1 MRLIKPGIVLI
12 IITLCLFACDRNRL
26 FEDYYTTGSTGWNKD
41 SVACFLF
48 DIDNQAQSYNLLI
61 NTRNLESYPFN
72 NLWLFVDVIA
82 PDSTIL
88 RDTVECQLAFP
99 NGKWMGKGT
108 SGIYE
113 NKFSYRK
120 NIFFPVKGAYQ
131 INIKQGMRDDE
142 LKGLNDIG
150 IRVEKTKY

>member
-1 MRLIKPGIVLI
+1 M
-12 IITLCLFACDRNRL
+12 ACDRSRV
-26 FEDYYTTGSTGWNKD
+26 FEHYYTTGPNGWNKD
-41 SVACFLF
+41 SVARFSI
-48 DIDNQAQSYNLLI
+48 DIENQAQNYNLLI

-108 SGIYE
+108 SGVYE
-113 NKFSYRK
+113 NRFSYRK

-131 INIKQGMRDDE
+131 INISQGMRADE

-150 IRVEKTKY
+150 VRVEKVKY